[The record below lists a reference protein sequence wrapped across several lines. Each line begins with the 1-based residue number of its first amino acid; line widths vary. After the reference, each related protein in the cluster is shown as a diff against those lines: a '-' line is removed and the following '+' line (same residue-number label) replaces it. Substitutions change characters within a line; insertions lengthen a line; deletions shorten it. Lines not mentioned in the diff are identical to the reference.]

1 MTVSVQSQPWE
12 RPDKPIFSNAPP
24 PQAWMRCN
32 IYCPRVIY
40 AEGKYRMWFSGSDV
54 RPTLYRS
61 CIGYAE
67 SDDGLAWTLHP
78 DNPILTADGLSWGQ
92 SLHTPRVLFDEE
104 ERLYKMWF
112 LSTTHVEYRDDGI
125 LAKNISSAM
134 GYATS
139 RDGIHW
145 DFWPEPLIEECRA
158 PCVHKE
164 GTRYR
169 MWLNARP
176 NPDDSWETAYGYVYE
191 YTSED
196 GIAWTRR
203 DRPAV
208 QATGEYEVVRVSGRA
223 QDQWNLLYV
232 AHRPSEEEG
241 RSDESGLSRDFLRYI
256 ERWKSTWTLHHE
268 TPAFAASRDLKRFD
282 WKTVSTPCVVDAGD
296 TLRLYYAGCNLKTN
310 FNLFEGGDNGEGMH
324 IAVATMAKARL

>member
-1 MTVSVQSQPWE
+1 MMKPVQSQPWE
-12 RPDKPIFSNAPP
+12 RPGKPIFSNAPP

-92 SLHTPRVLFDEE
+92 SLHTPRVLFDEDE
-104 ERLYKMWF
+104 KLYKMWF

-164 GTRYR
+164 GGH
-169 MWLNARP
+169 A
-176 NPDDSWETAYGYVYE
+176 
-191 YTSED
+191 
-196 GIAWTRR
+196 I
-203 DRPAV
+203 
-208 QATGEYEVVRVSGRA
+208 
-223 QDQWNLLYV
+223 
-232 AHRPSEEEG
+232 
-241 RSDESGLSRDFLRYI
+241 
-256 ERWKSTWTLHHE
+256 
-268 TPAFAASRDLKRFD
+268 
-282 WKTVSTPCVVDAGD
+282 
-296 TLRLYYAGCNLKTN
+296 GC
-310 FNLFEGGDNGEGMH
+310 G
-324 IAVATMAKARL
+324 

>member
-1 MTVSVQSQPWE
+1 MTSLESQSWI
-12 RPDKPIFSNAPP
+12 RPDRPIFSNAPP
-24 PQAWMRCN
+24 PQTWMRSN

-40 AEGKYRMWFSGSDV
+40 AEGKYRMWLSGSEV

-67 SDDGLAWTLHP
+67 SDDGLEWTLHP
-78 DNPILTADGLSWGQ
+78 DNPILTAQGLSWGQ
-92 SLHTPRVLFDEE
+92 SLHTPRVLFDEDE
-104 ERLYKMWF
+104 KLYKMWF
-112 LSTTHVEYRDDGI
+112 CSTTHVEYREDGI
-125 LAKNISSAM
+125 LAKDIKNAL

-158 PCVHKE
+158 PCVHKA
-164 GTRYR
+164 GGRYR
-169 MWLNARP
+169 MWLNASP
-176 NPDDSWETAYGYVYE
+176 NPENSWETVYGNVYE
-191 YTSED
+191 YWSDD
-196 GIAWTRR
+196 GIDWTRH

-208 QATGEYEVVRVSGRA
+208 QPMGNTKSCIYPDVHKIGDTYYMWHIGHLKVKDGPM
-223 QDQWNLLYV
+223 NLVYHEIFCDTSKDGT
-232 AHRPSEEEG
+232 A
-241 RSDESGLSRDFLRYI
+241 
-256 ERWKSTWTLHHE
+256 WTFNHD

-282 WKTVSTPCVVDAGD
+282 WKTVSTPCVVDTGD

-324 IAVATMAKARL
+324 IAVATMAKAQL

>member
-67 SDDGLAWTLHP
+67 SDDGLAWTLYP
-78 DNPILTADGLSWGQ
+78 GNPILTADGLSWGQ

-125 LAKNISSAM
+125 LAKDIKSDL

-158 PCVHKE
+158 PCIHKE
-164 GTRYR
+164 VGRYR
-169 MWLNARP
+169 MWLNASP
-176 NPDDSWETAYGYVYE
+176 NPEDSWETAYRYVYE
-191 YTSED
+191 YWSED
-196 GIAWTRR
+196 GITWTRH

-208 QATGEYEVVRVSGRA
+208 QATGNTRSCVYPDVHKINGTYYMWHIGHLKKK
-223 QDQWNLLYV
+223 DGPMNLVY
-232 AHRPSEEEG
+232 HEIFCDTSKDG
-241 RSDESGLSRDFLRYI
+241 
-256 ERWKSTWTLHHE
+256 STWTLHHE

-296 TLRLYYAGCNLKTN
+296 MLRLYYAGCNLKTN

-324 IAVATMAKARL
+324 IAVATMAKERL